1 MGSSKTVS
9 YWEVCEQTKL
19 AITQMETL
27 FLRATD
33 LHNFSKLCKS
43 SPMRYFNCCSR
54 NNYYALL
61 INQSISIILRM
72 INVAKDF
79 YTSSQRL
86 LLRLMMI
93 YKLI

>member
-9 YWEVCEQTKL
+9 HWEEVCEQTKL

-27 FLRATD
+27 FFRATD

-43 SPMRYFNCCSR
+43 SPINCCSR

-61 INQSISIILRM
+61 INQSISISLRM

-86 LLRLMMI
+86 LLRLIMI